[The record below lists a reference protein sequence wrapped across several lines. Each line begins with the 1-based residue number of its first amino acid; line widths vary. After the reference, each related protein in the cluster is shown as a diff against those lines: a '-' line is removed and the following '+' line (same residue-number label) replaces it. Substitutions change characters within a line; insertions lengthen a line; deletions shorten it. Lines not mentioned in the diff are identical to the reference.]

1 MLRAY
6 KACTFCITRI
16 YKILDLLNQQ
26 GKITFSALDI
36 MCTHTERIPYKAVT
50 TYEQNNGRDKN
61 TSTM

>member
-1 MLRAY
+1 MYILY
-6 KACTFCITRI
+6 NTYI

-50 TYEQNNGRDKN
+50 TYEQMEETRTLPQCKHF
-61 TSTM
+61 